1 MARKEKVHDNTT
13 VQGKLKYFPFS
24 ELSKKYK
31 KVLRKNIQ
39 NATFLGRNKIN
50 EEDLY
55 EILRNADELS
65 EDEVIRHLKVHRD
78 KLGKSSPDGKST
90 AEKYKRI
97 CTIVSKEFEVLIQE
111 EEEANRLKAILK
123 DVKVKAALND
133 VQKQQHIQM
142 LNDGASIEDLIN
154 HLKGLLP

>member
-1 MARKEKVHDNTT
+1 MARKETVHDNRT

-24 ELSKKYK
+24 ELSKVYK
-31 KVLRKNIQ
+31 KELRKNIQ
-39 NATFLGRNKIN
+39 DATYLGRNRIN

-65 EDEVIRHLKVHRD
+65 EDKVMHHLKVHRE
-78 KLGKSSPDGKST
+78 KNGKKSPDGKST

-97 CTIVSKEFEVLIQE
+97 CTVISKAFEVLIQE
-111 EEEANRLKAILK
+111 EEEASRLKAIVK
-123 DVKVKAALND
+123 DVKAKAALNE